1 MLLIAFYIS
10 LFPMKVVLKFSYYGL
25 LAIAL
30 RTSVNMTLIKLCI
43 KNKFIVNNKQ
53 HLIGTKFD
61 MRIKNMQFSH
71 YLQTN

>member
-1 MLLIAFYIS
+1 MLLITFYIS

-53 HLIGTKFD
+53 HSIDTKFN
-61 MRIKNMQFSH
+61 MCIKNMQFSH

>member
-1 MLLIAFYIS
+1 MLLITFYIS

-53 HLIGTKFD
+53 HLIDTKFD
-61 MRIKNMQFSH
+61 MRIKNMQFGH

>member
-1 MLLIAFYIS
+1 MLLITFYIS

-53 HLIGTKFD
+53 HLIDTKFD